1 MPATQRGQAYRLGP
15 HRWGLRW
22 YDATG
27 KRRRKSPFPSKSAAL
42 DHYRNVIE
50 PELRGDPAPTPDMT
64 LAELVP
70 MFLDRHAATGVR
82 PRTITDLRKRLAYA
96 IRAFGDVPLRDL
108 ERMSGE
114 VAAWQ
119 TTLPTRSRY
128 GIVGALRQALG
139 AAARWGYIGTNPAVL
154 AGRNRQPSPRLVR
167 AFERHEVDA
176 IAAELAPERRAIPL
190 FAAATGLRPEEWQAL
205 ERRDVDRGGR
215 ILHVRRTV
223 SSGEV
228 VDLGKTKRSRRQ
240 IPLTGRALDALDL
253 VPPRLDTPLLFPAD
267 RGGVINLDNFRRRE
281 WHPAV
286 EAAGIPTPARIYDLR
301 STFASDAL
309 AAGVGIHAL
318 ARVMGTST
326 TMIERHYGTLLDG
339 AMESIAGRLD
349 ALDTERDRED
359 ERSSSP

>member
-1 MPATQRGQAYRLGP
+1 M
-15 HRWGLRW
+15 
-22 YDATG
+22 
-27 KRRRKSPFPSKSAAL
+27 
-42 DHYRNVIE
+42 
-50 PELRGDPAPTPDMT
+50 
-64 LAELVP
+64 
-70 MFLDRHAATGVR
+70 
-82 PRTITDLRKRLAYA
+82 
-96 IRAFGDVPLRDL
+96 
-108 ERMSGE
+108 
-114 VAAWQ
+114 
-119 TTLPTRSRY
+119 
-128 GIVGALRQALG
+128 
-139 AAARWGYIGTNPAVL
+139 
-154 AGRNRQPSPRLVR
+154 R

-253 VPPRLDTPLLFPAD
+253 VPPRFDTPLLFPAD

-349 ALDTERDRED
+349 ALDTEPNRED